1 MRVCVWSF
9 VFSSVI
15 QGDKIKNREA
25 RNPTYVDE
33 DDDDDDD
40 YKQAAGGLDT
50 AAQA

>member
-1 MRVCVWSF
+1 M
-9 VFSSVI
+9 FSSVI

-40 YKQAAGGLDT
+40 DDYKQAAGGLDT